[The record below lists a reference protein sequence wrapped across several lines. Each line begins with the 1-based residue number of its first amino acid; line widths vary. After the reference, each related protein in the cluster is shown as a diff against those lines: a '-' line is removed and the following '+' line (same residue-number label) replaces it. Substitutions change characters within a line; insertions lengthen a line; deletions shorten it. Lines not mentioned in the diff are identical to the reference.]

1 MDRRRPFLNINVR
14 FPSMLLRVGVLGCR
28 LALELVS
35 MVARIGYQ
43 DVESQTRKSAR
54 STVKAVER
62 ADGMFQER
70 LA

>member
-1 MDRRRPFLNINVR
+1 
-14 FPSMLLRVGVLGCR
+14 MLLRVGALECR
-28 LALELVS
+28 HAVELVS